1 LEIFID
7 YETENAIMVY
17 CPKCGTNNK
26 EDTKYCVNCGSPLY
40 ENASV
45 KAARGK
51 RDECFG
57 LPHGSAIFG
66 LVFGLII
73 ILWGARELLGWT
85 IDFGPFITIVIGI
98 LIVAGAIYGYTS
110 RKS

>member
-1 LEIFID
+1 
-7 YETENAIMVY
+7 MVY

-26 EDTKYCVNCGSPLY
+26 EDTKYCVKCGTPLY
-40 ENASV
+40 ENASMR
-45 KAARGK
+45 AAQEK

-73 ILWGARELLGWT
+73 ILWGVRELLGWT
-85 IDFGPFITIVIGI
+85 IDLGPFITIIIGI
-98 LIVAGAIYGYTS
+98 LIAAGALYGYTS
-110 RKS
+110 KKS